1 MASKS
6 GNKSCMMKVMMKRK
20 DRAAEIREQIEEL
33 KKSWPAHS
41 VSPVMM
47 AQLDELEEELA
58 AELEKKQNAETY
70 QFKAIGYVENE
81 FQEPTSP
88 DTLRASIS
96 RIVLDPD
103 LVEGLT
109 GLEPGMHVLVTFVF
123 HRTEGFDLL
132 QHPRGDRSRPKR
144 GVFALHSPYRPN
156 PIGITE
162 VELLAIEEH
171 ILSVRGL
178 DALNGTPVLDLKW
191 VK

>member
-1 MASKS
+1 
-6 GNKSCMMKVMMKRK
+6 MMKVMMTK
-20 DRAAEIREQIEEL
+20 DRAAEIREQIVEL

-58 AELEKKQNAETY
+58 IELEKQQKAETF
-70 QFKAIGYVENE
+70 QFKVIGNVKNE

-88 DTLRASIS
+88 DILRASIS
-96 RIVLDPD
+96 RIVLAPD

-123 HRTEGFDLL
+123 HRAEGFDLL

-162 VELLAIEEH
+162 VELLAIEEN

-178 DALNGTPVLDLKW
+178 DALNGTPVLDLKL
-191 VK
+191 V